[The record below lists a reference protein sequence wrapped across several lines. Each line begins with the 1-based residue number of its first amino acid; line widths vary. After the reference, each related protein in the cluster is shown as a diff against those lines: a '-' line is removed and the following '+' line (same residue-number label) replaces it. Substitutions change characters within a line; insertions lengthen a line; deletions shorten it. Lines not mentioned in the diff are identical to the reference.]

1 MEQYIP
7 RTSPYRDTE
16 ILLFSR
22 SLLWLLFHM
31 EGAMHNSSHCILFGT
46 QASSSFCYKRIAQRM
61 AVYVSFWTCECIF
74 IRQIPGSG
82 IVGLMCNAFVLSI
95 YLTNPPKDSLSDYRT
110 TAASYWQPHQLCAKT
125 FPVSTRAGDN
135 DTSASNCMESNI
147 LSYEL
152 GLCFGSVS
160 LTVHTF

>member
-1 MEQYIP
+1 
-7 RTSPYRDTE
+7 
-16 ILLFSR
+16 
-22 SLLWLLFHM
+22 
-31 EGAMHNSSHCILFGT
+31 
-46 QASSSFCYKRIAQRM
+46 M
-61 AVYVSFWTCECIF
+61 AVYVSFSTCECIF

-95 YLTNPPKDSLSDYRT
+95 YLTNPPKDSYQI
-110 TAASYWQPHQLCAKT
+110 TAQQQPVTDSPTSYVQRLFLCQLEQVT
-125 FPVSTRAGDN
+125 N

-152 GLCFGSVS
+152 GLCFESFS